1 MQKSMDLLEKDLNK
15 FRTVFSEISSFLG
28 NPVLGDLVFLKGTIS
43 VISSYTSFVE
53 QQINCFY

>member
-28 NPVLGDLVFLKGTIS
+28 NPVLGDLVFLKEL
-43 VISSYTSFVE
+43 YP
-53 QQINCFY
+53 